1 MYVIQQSFSLSA
13 STSAVPE
20 AFGPEKFGAGSGE
33 IWLDNVE
40 CTGEENRLIDC
51 PAEAI
56 GDDNCRHSEDA
67 GARCNGTLNRRMLQY
82 SYHLLTVSTYTC
94 SHCPVRGGPG
104 ETAGRILFQW

>member
-1 MYVIQQSFSLSA
+1 MTQQSFSLSA

-40 CTGEENRLIDC
+40 CTGEESRLIDC

-67 GARCNGTLNRRMLQY
+67 GARCNGTFSRRCY
-82 SYHLLTVSTYTC
+82 SITVIATTC
-94 SHCPVRGGPG
+94 SLRVHMQPLPSARR
-104 ETAGRILFQW
+104 AR